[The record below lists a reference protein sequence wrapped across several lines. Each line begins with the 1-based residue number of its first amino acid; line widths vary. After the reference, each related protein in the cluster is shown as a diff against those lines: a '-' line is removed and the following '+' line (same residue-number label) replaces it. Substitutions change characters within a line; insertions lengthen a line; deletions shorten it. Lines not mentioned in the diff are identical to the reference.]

1 MNFVFRQFMKSYM
14 MAVLALLSINAF
26 AADTQSITLEDRAN
40 ILELVA
46 KYSFTWDAADEDG
59 FTSLFTDDAEG
70 NWYVNG
76 DKKPAIAVK
85 GLKEIRNLV
94 PSRAATFAKKGLITK
109 HLMPNS
115 TIEVIS
121 ATQAKV
127 TTHAMIYWQLK
138 GVDLLPRPV
147 QAGYYHS
154 VVEKVDGTWKFKRR
168 DVYLNGVFNIGDV
181 YPSFK

>member
-1 MNFVFRQFMKSYM
+1 MKRFAKIIAYLFVL
-14 MAVLALLSINAF
+14 VALQAGV
-26 AADTQSITLEDRAN
+26 AAAAPATISESDRAG

-59 FTSLFTDDAEG
+59 FAALFTDDAEG

-76 DKKPAIAVK
+76 AKEPAIAVR
-85 GLKEIRNLV
+85 GIGEIRTLV
-94 PSRAATFAKKGLITK
+94 PSRAAVFARKGLITK

-115 TIEVIS
+115 TIEAIS
-121 ATQAKV
+121 ATEAKV
-127 TTHAMIYWQLK
+127 VTQALILWQLK

-154 VVEKVDGTWKFKRR
+154 VVEKVQGVWKFKRR
-168 DVYLNGVFNIGDV
+168 DVYLNGVFTPAEV
-181 YPSFK
+181 YPSLAP

>member
-1 MNFVFRQFMKSYM
+1 MKRFAKITAYLFVL
-14 MAVLALLSINAF
+14 VALQAGV
-26 AADTQSITLEDRAN
+26 AAAAPATISESDRAG

-59 FTSLFTDDAEG
+59 FAALFTDDAEG

-76 DKKPAIAVK
+76 AKEPAIAVR
-85 GLKEIRNLV
+85 GIGEIRTLV
-94 PSRAATFAKKGLITK
+94 PSRAAVFARKGLITK

-115 TIEVIS
+115 TIEAIS
-121 ATQAKV
+121 ATEAKV
-127 TTHAMIYWQLK
+127 VTQALILWQLK

-154 VVEKVDGTWKFKRR
+154 VVEKVQGVWKFKRR
-168 DVYLNGVFNIGDV
+168 DVYLNGVFTPAEV
-181 YPSFK
+181 YPSLAP